1 MNFQFISIV
10 FLTIFNFGINPI
22 LLTEKI
28 YKPKINKELSEF
40 CYDIRIIWSLLIFA
54 AWFFKLDLLAILIL
68 FYVDALINFLAA
80 PYFFLYKK

>member
-22 LLTEKI
+22 LLTKKK

-40 CYDIRIIWSLLIFA
+40 CYDIKIIWSLFIFA
-54 AWFFKLDLLAILIL
+54 AWFFKLDFLAILIL
-68 FYVDALINFLAA
+68 YYVEALIIFLSA